1 MKTYLEIL
9 HDLKAQVKPSIA
21 LDGQDPVDVA
31 LGFTQLPEDVEDS
44 PHYWALA
51 LLENLQLATWN
62 RPTYSYVLADSI
74 KGRVIVTP
82 EGLVYP
88 PDHNFSVR
96 SIFGG

>member
-1 MKTYLEIL
+1 MKTHYEIL
-9 HDLKAQVKPSIA
+9 QALKARTPPAIA

-31 LGFTQLPEDVEDS
+31 IGFTQLHEDVEDS
-44 PHYWALA
+44 PHYWALS

-74 KGRVIVTP
+74 KGRVIITSR
-82 EGLVYP
+82 GLVYP
-88 PDHNFSVR
+88 PNHNFSVC

>member
-1 MKTYLEIL
+1 MKTHLEIL
-9 HDLKAQVKPSIA
+9 RALQAQVKPAIA

-31 LGFTQLPEDVEDS
+31 IGFTRIPEDVEDS

-51 LLENLQLATWN
+51 LLENLQLATWD
-62 RPTYSYVLADSI
+62 RTTYSYVLADSI
-74 KGRVIVTP
+74 KDRVIVTP

-96 SIFGG
+96 SIFGD